1 MYNHYLSIIIVESS
15 SWMESLCPSLYIF
28 HVMQCYAITG
38 VSFDFVHFKIHLCR
52 QLNKKR
58 KECFTILLLTA
69 CINLVFVR
77 NLDRPN
83 ILILLNYLFK
93 NWLHKN
99 VILQLTFRLNS
110 TKQIVSWTFGLTN
123 INNHLLTF

>member
-1 MYNHYLSIIIVESS
+1 
-15 SWMESLCPSLYIF
+15 
-28 HVMQCYAITG
+28 MQCYAITG

-110 TKQIVSWTFGLTN
+110 TKQIVS
-123 INNHLLTF
+123 